1 MIEESAAVGV
11 RVERP
16 ALRVDHPPRR
26 VAGGVDVPQFLDPK
40 AIDLRLAIGV
50 ERELRLQHLGQMA
63 AHALGKERERKH
75 VVYGKSVQVRVDFGG
90 RRITKKKKP
99 LHRHGEHWNNY
110 TWSTKINP

>member
-1 MIEESAAVGV
+1 MIEEAAAVGV

-50 ERELRLQHLGQMA
+50 EREFRLQHLGQMA
-63 AHALGKERERKH
+63 AHALGKESVFRVEFQPRRLVEIGRESGWARASP
-75 VVYGKSVQVRVDFGG
+75 YG
-90 RRITKKKKP
+90 
-99 LHRHGEHWNNY
+99 
-110 TWSTKINP
+110 

>member
-1 MIEESAAVGV
+1 MRISYWSSDVCSSDLEAAAVGV

-63 AHALGKERERKH
+63 AHALGKE
-75 VVYGKSVQVRVDFGG
+75 SVFRVEFQP
-90 RRITKKKKP
+90 RRIVGLVDRK
-99 LHRHGEHWNNY
+99 
-110 TWSTKINP
+110 STRLNSSP